1 MNQKKQLMKNT
12 IIIAIGKLSTQII
25 SYLLLPLYTSQ
36 LDPSEYG
43 NYDFICTLSVFLC
56 PIITLLMEESMFR
69 YLIDADSKVQRKKII
84 TQTII
89 YTFFGTVLFTII
101 AALIMGFGT
110 DYTAMYITA
119 IITFVISNILIG
131 LSNAL
136 SRGLG
141 KIKLYSVSNFILGIS
156 TIILNI
162 VFILAL
168 NAGAE
173 GLLWANTIANAF
185 TAIVIL
191 GILKLP
197 KYIGK
202 IDKPL
207 MKDMI
212 KYSIPLVPNSI
223 SWSIINMSDRIIL
236 TQMVSSAANGIYAM
250 ANKFPN
256 IINVLYGY
264 FYTAWKESA
273 AKIVKEDNKNQY
285 YNSIYHDAKRFLY
298 AVTICLIAVMP
309 FAFPIFINEAYDEAY
324 VYIPIVMIATY
335 YSNLSS
341 FYGGIFSAYKDTKIM
356 GTTTIVA
363 AVINL
368 VIDLLLVNSL
378 KIYAACFSTLI
389 ANLIVYFYR
398 KKKLK
403 KYLKLKELKWQGPM
417 LFLAIICLA
426 YYAKYI
432 PVIGN
437 NPVLLWTINVIS
449 LVIAVLYSLLNNWK
463 FIKGIINTIKG
474 KFNRKDIK
482 EIRAK

>member
-110 DYTAMYITA
+110 DYTPMYITA

-162 VFILAL
+162 VFILSL

-191 GILKLP
+191 AILKLP

-212 KYSIPLVPNSI
+212 KYSVPLVPNSI

-298 AVTICLIAVMP
+298 AITICLIAVMP

-368 VIDLLLVNSL
+368 VIDLLLVNWL

-432 PVIGN
+432 PGVGN
-437 NPVLLWTINVIS
+437 NAVLLWTINVIS
-449 LVIAVLYSLLNNWK
+449 LLIAVLYSLLNNWK
-463 FIKGIINTIKG
+463 FIKGIINTIKE

-482 EIRAK
+482 EN

>member
-25 SYLLLPLYTSQ
+25 SYLLLPLYTSK

-43 NYDFICTLSVFLC
+43 NYDFICTLSIFLC

-69 YLIDADSKVQRKKII
+69 YLIDANSKVERKKII

-89 YTFFGTVLFTII
+89 YTFAGTVVFTVL
-101 AALIMGFGT
+101 ASLIMGFGT
-110 DYTAMYITA
+110 DYTPMYITA

-141 KIKLYSVSNFILGIS
+141 KIKLYSISNFILGIS

-168 NAGAE
+168 KAGAE

-185 TAIVIL
+185 TAIVIF

-212 KYSIPLVPNSI
+212 KYSVPLVPNSI

-273 AKIVKEDNKNQY
+273 AKIVKDENKNQY

-324 VYIPIVMIATY
+324 IYIPIVMIATY

-368 VIDLLLVNSL
+368 VVDLIFVNTF

-417 LFLAIICLA
+417 LFLVIICLA

-432 PVIGN
+432 PQISN
-437 NPVLLWTINVIS
+437 NTILLWSINVIA
-449 LVIAVLYSLLNNWK
+449 LIIAIVYSLLNNWI
-463 FIKGIINTIKG
+463 FIKSIVNSIKSRLT
-474 KFNRKDIK
+474 KNNN
-482 EIRAK
+482 

>member
-1 MNQKKQLMKNT
+1 MNQKRQLMKNT

-25 SYLLLPLYTSQ
+25 SYVLLPLYTSK
-36 LDPSEYG
+36 LSPAEYG
-43 NYDFICTLSVFLC
+43 TYDFICTLSLFLC

-69 YLIDADSKVQRKKII
+69 YLIDAKNKLERKQII
-84 TQTII
+84 SQTII
-89 YTFFGTVLFTII
+89 YTFIGTLAFTII
-101 AALIMGFGT
+101 AILIMAFCT
-110 DYTAMYITA
+110 NYSPKYIAA
-119 IITFVISNILIG
+119 IILFVISNILIG

-141 KIKLYSVSNFILGIS
+141 KIKLYSVSNFILGIT

-162 VFILAL
+162 VFILWIH
-168 NAGAE
+168 AGAE
-173 GLLWANTIANAF
+173 GLLWANTIANSF

-191 GILKLP
+191 AILKLP
-197 KYIGK
+197 MYIGK
-202 IDKPL
+202 PNKEL

-223 SWSIINMSDRIIL
+223 SWNIINMSNRLIL
-236 TQMVSSAANGIYAM
+236 TNMVSSAANGIYAM

-256 IINVLYGY
+256 IISVVYGY

-273 AKIVKEDNKNQY
+273 AKIVKEENKNEY

-298 AVTICLIAVMP
+298 AVTICLIAAMP
-309 FAFPIFINEAYDEAY
+309 FAFPIFINSSYEEAYI
-324 VYIPIVMIATY
+324 YIPIIMIATY

-363 AVINL
+363 AVLNL
-368 VIDLLLVNSL
+368 VIVFLFVTNFE
-378 KIYAACFSTLI
+378 IYAACFATLI

-398 KKKLK
+398 KKKLR
-403 KYLKLKELKWQGPM
+403 KYLKLRELKWQGPL

-432 PVIGN
+432 PGIAQN
-437 NPVLLWTINVIS
+437 QILIWTINIFS
-449 LVIAVLYSLLNNWK
+449 LVIAVLYSLANNYK
-463 FIKGIINTIKG
+463 FIKGILGAVKG
-474 KFNRKDIK
+474 RINRK
-482 EIRAK
+482 

>member
-43 NYDFICTLSVFLC
+43 NYDFICTLSIFLC

-110 DYTAMYITA
+110 DYTPMYITA

-309 FAFPIFINEAYDEAY
+309 FAFPIFINEAYNEAY

-368 VIDLLLVNSL
+368 VIDLLLVNTL

-417 LFLAIICLA
+417 LFLALICLA

-432 PVIGN
+432 PGVGN
-437 NPVLLWTINVIS
+437 NTVLLWTINVIS
-449 LVIAVLYSLLNNWK
+449 LLIAVLYSLLNNWK
-463 FIKGIINTIKG
+463 FIKGIVNTIKG
-474 KFNRKDIK
+474 KFS
-482 EIRAK
+482 RANENQN

>member
-43 NYDFICTLSVFLC
+43 NYDFICTLSIFLC

-110 DYTAMYITA
+110 DYTPMYITA

-162 VFILAL
+162 VFILSL

-309 FAFPIFINEAYDEAY
+309 FAFPIFINEAYNEAY

-356 GTTTIVA
+356 GTTTIIA

-368 VIDLLLVNSL
+368 VIDLLLVNTL

-417 LFLAIICLA
+417 LFLALICLA

-432 PVIGN
+432 PGVGN
-437 NPVLLWTINVIS
+437 NTVLLWTINVIS
-449 LVIAVLYSLLNNWK
+449 LLIAVLYSLLNNWK
-463 FIKGIINTIKG
+463 FIKGIVNTIKG
-474 KFNRKDIK
+474 KFS
-482 EIRAK
+482 RANENQN

>member
-110 DYTAMYITA
+110 DYTPMYITA

-173 GLLWANTIANAF
+173 GLLWSNTIANAL
-185 TAIVIL
+185 TAIIIL
-191 GILKLP
+191 VILKLP

-212 KYSIPLVPNSI
+212 KYSVPLVPNSI

-363 AVINL
+363 AIINL

-417 LFLAIICLA
+417 LFLAIVCLA

-432 PVIGN
+432 PGVGN

-463 FIKGIINTIKG
+463 FIKGIINTIKE

-482 EIRAK
+482 EN

>member
-110 DYTAMYITA
+110 DYTPMYITA

-432 PVIGN
+432 PEVGN

-482 EIRAK
+482 EN

>member
-110 DYTAMYITA
+110 DYTPMYITA

-191 GILKLP
+191 AILKLP

-273 AKIVKEDNKNQY
+273 AKIVKENNKNQY

-309 FAFPIFINEAYDEAY
+309 FVFPIFINEAYDEAY

-368 VIDLLLVNSL
+368 VIDLLLVNTL

-403 KYLKLKELKWQGPM
+403 KYLKLKELKWHGPM

-432 PVIGN
+432 PGVGN
-437 NPVLLWTINVIS
+437 NTVLLWTINVIS
-449 LVIAVLYSLLNNWK
+449 LLIAVLYSLLNNWK
-463 FIKGIINTIKG
+463 FIKGIVTTIKG
-474 KFNRKDIK
+474 KFS
-482 EIRAK
+482 RANEN

>member
-25 SYLLLPLYTSQ
+25 SYLLLPLYTSK

-43 NYDFICTLSVFLC
+43 NYDFICTLSIFLC

-69 YLIDADSKVQRKKII
+69 YLIDANSKVERKKII

-89 YTFFGTVLFTII
+89 YTFAGTVVFTVL
-101 AALIMGFGT
+101 ASLIMGFGT
-110 DYTAMYITA
+110 DYTPMYITA

-141 KIKLYSVSNFILGIS
+141 KIKLYSISNFILGIS

-168 NAGAE
+168 KAGAE

-212 KYSIPLVPNSI
+212 KYSVPLVPNSI

-273 AKIVKEDNKNQY
+273 AKIVKEENKNQY

-324 VYIPIVMIATY
+324 IYIPIVMIATY

-368 VIDLLLVNSL
+368 VVDLIFVNTF

-432 PVIGN
+432 PAIGN
-437 NPVLLWTINVIS
+437 NIVLLWVINVIS
-449 LVIAVLYSLLNNWK
+449 LIIAVLYSLLNNWR
-463 FIKGIINTIKG
+463 FIKGIIVTVKS
-474 KFNRKDIK
+474 KFHKKNI
-482 EIRAK
+482 EEN

>member
-110 DYTAMYITA
+110 DYTPMYITA

-173 GLLWANTIANAF
+173 GLLWSNTIANAL
-185 TAIVIL
+185 TAIIIL
-191 GILKLP
+191 VILKLP

-202 IDKPL
+202 INKPL

-298 AVTICLIAVMP
+298 AITICLIAVMP

-363 AVINL
+363 AIINL

-403 KYLKLKELKWQGPM
+403 KYLKLKELKWQGPI

-432 PVIGN
+432 PGVSN

-482 EIRAK
+482 EN

>member
-110 DYTAMYITA
+110 DYTPMYITA

-173 GLLWANTIANAF
+173 GLLWSNTIANAL
-185 TAIVIL
+185 TAIIIL
-191 GILKLP
+191 VILKLP

-202 IDKPL
+202 INKTL

-426 YYAKYI
+426 YYSKYI
-432 PVIGN
+432 PEVGN
-437 NPVLLWTINVIS
+437 NSVLLWTINVIS

-482 EIRAK
+482 EN

>member
-25 SYLLLPLYTSQ
+25 SYLLLPLYTSK
-36 LDPSEYG
+36 LSPSEYG

-69 YLIDADSKVQRKKII
+69 YLIDANSKVQRRKII

-89 YTFFGTVLFTII
+89 YTFFGTVLFTIV

-110 DYTAMYITA
+110 DYTPMYITA
-119 IITFVISNILIG
+119 IIAFVISNILIG

-141 KIKLYSVSNFILGIS
+141 KIKLYSISNFILGIS

-162 VFILAL
+162 LFILAL
-168 NAGAE
+168 KAGAE

-191 GILKLP
+191 CILKLS

-236 TQMVSSAANGIYAM
+236 TQLVSSAANGIYAM

-256 IINVLYGY
+256 IINVIYGY

-273 AKIVKEDNKNQY
+273 AKIVKEENKNQY

-309 FAFPIFINEAYDEAY
+309 FAFPIFINEAYNEAY
-324 VYIPIVMIATY
+324 IYIPIVMVATY
-335 YSNLSS
+335 FSNLSS

-356 GTTTIVA
+356 GTTTIIG

-368 VIDLLLVNSL
+368 VIDLLLVNYL

-398 KKKLK
+398 KQKLAR
-403 KYLKLKELKWQGPM
+403 YIKLRELKWQGPT
-417 LFLAIICLA
+417 LFLTVICIA
-426 YYAKYI
+426 YYAKYMPI
-432 PVIGN
+432 VSENI
-437 NPVLLWTINVIS
+437 VLLWTINVIS
-449 LVIAVLYSLLNNWK
+449 LLIALAYSLLNNWK
-463 FIKGIINTIKG
+463 FIKGVVNTIKD
-474 KFNRKDIK
+474 KFTRTNKNQN
-482 EIRAK
+482 

>member
-25 SYLLLPLYTSQ
+25 SYLLLPLYTSK

-43 NYDFICTLSVFLC
+43 NYDFICTLSIFLC

-69 YLIDADSKVQRKKII
+69 YLIDANSKVERKKIV

-89 YTFFGTVLFTII
+89 YTFAGTVVFTVL
-101 AALIMGFGT
+101 ASLIMGFGT
-110 DYTAMYITA
+110 DYTPMYITA

-141 KIKLYSVSNFILGIS
+141 KIKLYSISNFILGIS

-168 NAGAE
+168 KAGAE

-185 TAIVIL
+185 TSIVIF

-212 KYSIPLVPNSI
+212 KYSVPLVPNSI

-324 VYIPIVMIATY
+324 IYIPIVMIATY

-368 VIDLLLVNSL
+368 VVDLIFVNTF

-432 PVIGN
+432 PAIGN
-437 NPVLLWTINVIS
+437 NIVLLWVINVIS
-449 LVIAVLYSLLNNWK
+449 LIIAVLYSLLNNWR
-463 FIKGIINTIKG
+463 FIKGIIVTVKS
-474 KFNRKDIK
+474 KFHKKNI
-482 EIRAK
+482 EEN

>member
-110 DYTAMYITA
+110 DYTPMYITA

-482 EIRAK
+482 EN

>member
-110 DYTAMYITA
+110 DYTPMYITA

-173 GLLWANTIANAF
+173 GLLWSNTIANAL
-185 TAIVIL
+185 TAIIIL
-191 GILKLP
+191 VILKLP

-202 IDKPL
+202 INKPL

-432 PVIGN
+432 PEVGN

-482 EIRAK
+482 EN